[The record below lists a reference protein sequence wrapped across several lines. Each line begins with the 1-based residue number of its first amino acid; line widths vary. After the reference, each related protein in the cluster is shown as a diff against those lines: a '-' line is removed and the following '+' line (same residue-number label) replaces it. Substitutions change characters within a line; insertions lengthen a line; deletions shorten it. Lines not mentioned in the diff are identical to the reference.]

1 MRRFV
6 SLRTVLIF
14 LSLAL
19 APMLAQAKPVW
30 IDVRTEAEHRQNHID
45 GDPLI
50 PHRNIL
56 AQVTERF
63 PDKDTEINLYCRS
76 GNRAG
81 KAKSALESAGYTNV
95 KNRGS
100 VAEAREARGPG
111 VLLCGSRWGGCR

>member
-6 SLRTVLIF
+6 SAKAVLIF

-19 APMLAQAKPVW
+19 APMLAQAKSVW

-56 AQVTERF
+56 AEVTERF
-63 PDKDTEINLYCRS
+63 PDRDTEIYLYCRS

-81 KAKSALESAGYTNV
+81 KAKSVLESAGYTNV
-95 KNRGS
+95 KNKGS
-100 VAEAREARGPG
+100 VAEAREARN
-111 VLLCGSRWGGCR
+111 L

>member
-1 MRRFV
+1 MKTSV
-6 SLRTVLIF
+6 SMTTVLLF
-14 LSLAL
+14 LSLVL
-19 APMLAQAKPVW
+19 TPIVAQAEPVW

-50 PHRNIL
+50 PHTNIV
-56 AQVTERF
+56 AQVTGQF
-63 PDKDTEINLYCRS
+63 PDKDTEIHLYCRS

-100 VAEAREARGPG
+100 VAEARAARD
-111 VLLCGSRWGGCR
+111 L